1 MMTATETTTDTVPQ
15 PAPEPAVGASVLT
28 LDGVRAALS
37 ARSWWEADLSAPV
50 AGIVAADLMS
60 DVLVGS
66 RPGQVLLTSLATLLA
81 VRTAALVDF
90 VGVVFV
96 RGKEPRPEVTAF
108 AREQQVALFTT
119 TRSTFDASGVLY
131 NLVVAAPAG
140 WHPRSRLR
148 NTSLVR
154 RYTIEGGDVGAAG
167 HASTLIKGTLQ
178 RIGVP
183 ADIVRRVAVA
193 SYEAEMNVTMY
204 AHRGVVTLSVE
215 RDAVDLD
222 VADEG
227 PGIPDIPM
235 ALQEG
240 YSTATPEMREMGFGA
255 GMGLPNMKR
264 VSDTFDIEST
274 VRVGTHLHMRFAL
287 EGANA

>member
-1 MMTATETTTDTVPQ
+1 
-15 PAPEPAVGASVLT
+15 VLT

-96 RGKEPRPEVTAF
+96 RGKEPRPEVAAF
-108 AREQQVALFTT
+108 AQEHRVALFTT
-119 TRSTFDASGVLY
+119 TRSTFDAAGVLY
-131 NLVVAAPAG
+131 HLVSEAPQG
-140 WHPRSRLR
+140 WQPRARLR

-154 RYTIEGGDVGAAG
+154 RYDIEGGDVGRAG
-167 HASTLIKGTLQ
+167 HVSTLIKGTLQ

-183 ADIVRRVAVA
+183 SDTVRRVAVA

-204 AHRGVVTLSVE
+204 AHRGRVTLSVE

-227 PGIPDIPM
+227 PGIPDIAL

-264 VSDTFDIEST
+264 VSDTFEIASS
-274 VRVGTHLHMRFAL
+274 VRVGTHLHMRFAM
-287 EGANA
+287 EGSDV